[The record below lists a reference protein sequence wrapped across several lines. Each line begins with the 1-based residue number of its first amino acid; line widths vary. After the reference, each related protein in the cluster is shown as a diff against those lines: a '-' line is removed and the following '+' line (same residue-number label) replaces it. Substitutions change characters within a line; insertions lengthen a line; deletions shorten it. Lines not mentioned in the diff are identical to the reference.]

1 MPVMNDQTRVLE
13 SRESSKHSRVSLR
26 VVAGPHLGQHW
37 TFDRPTR
44 LTVGRE
50 SPANMRLGRETGF
63 SKSHCELNINPPQ
76 VHLVDL
82 QSTNGTLVNG
92 IAVAEAMLGHG
103 DEFGVGETVIVIE
116 VENALSGSGPASEPE
131 MQSAPTVRAP
141 LGGPGNDADTQV
153 FSKTPLAETP
163 TDAISKTF
171 GTYELGN
178 KVGEGGMAS
187 VYSARHRKTFQ
198 QVAIKLI
205 RSAGPPSDKMLQ
217 LFAREASVLLRLTH
231 PRIVR
236 SIEFGV
242 QDQQPF
248 LVMEWIPTIDLVKLI
263 DAMPLAQRI
272 RMSCWIVSRV
282 LQALTYAHSQGIVHR
297 DVKPGNILAYREAHR
312 LQVKLGDFGLA
323 KCYEDAGFSAMTDE
337 HSIRGTLAFMSP
349 EQMHDARSV
358 GPSSDIFS
366 AGACL
371 YRLVSGGHPKL
382 TASGVECDPV
392 RLSDQQVPVRL
403 IQLIAK
409 SMHPQCDKRF
419 ASASAMENALQPYHG
434 K

>member
-1 MPVMNDQTRVLE
+1 
-13 SRESSKHSRVSLR
+13 
-26 VVAGPHLGQHW
+26 
-37 TFDRPTR
+37 
-44 LTVGRE
+44 
-50 SPANMRLGRETGF
+50 
-63 SKSHCELNINPPQ
+63 
-76 VHLVDL
+76 
-82 QSTNGTLVNG
+82 VNG
-92 IAVAEAMLGHG
+92 IPVAEAMLGHG
-103 DEFGVGETVIVIE
+103 DEFGVGETVIQIN
-116 VENALSGSGPASEPE
+116 VETSPSDSAQTPAPE
-131 MQSAPTVRAP
+131 MQTAQTLRDRV
-141 LGGPGNDADTQV
+141 GGRGNVADTQF
-153 FSKTPLAETP
+153 FSATPSPDELSDKSP
-163 TDAISKTF
+163 QSF
-171 GTYELGN
+171 GAYDLGD
-178 KVGEGGMAS
+178 KIGEGGMAS
-187 VYSARHRKTFQ
+187 VYSARHRKTSQ

-248 LVMEWIPTIDLVKLI
+248 LVMEWIPAIDLVKLI
-263 DAMPLAQRI
+263 DAMPLAQKI
-272 RMSCWIVSRV
+272 RMACWVMSRV
-282 LQALTYAHSQGIVHR
+282 LQALDYAHSQGIVHR

-358 GPSSDIFS
+358 GPASDIFA

-371 YRLVSGGHPKL
+371 YRLVTGAHPRL
-382 TASGVECDPV
+382 TAKGVECDPGPL
-392 RLSDQQVPVRL
+392 RDQQVPVRL
-403 IQLIAK
+403 TQLIAK
-409 SMHPQCDKRF
+409 SMHVQSDKRF
-419 ASASAMENALQPYHG
+419 ATAAVMEKLLQPYHG

>member
-1 MPVMNDQTRVLE
+1 MHNPTRALE
-13 SRESSKHSRVSLR
+13 SRESPKQARIVLR

-37 TFDRPTR
+37 VFDRPTR

-50 SPANMRLGRETGF
+50 APANIRLARETGL
-63 SKSHCELNINPPQ
+63 SKSHCELHINPPQ
-76 VHLVDL
+76 IHLVDL
-82 QSTNGTLVNG
+82 ASTNGTLVNG

-103 DEFGVGETVIVIE
+103 DDFGVGETVIQIA
-116 VENALSGSGPASEPE
+116 VETASSGSVRTPEPE
-131 MQSAPTVRAP
+131 MQTAQTLQERIAV
-141 LGGPGNDADTQV
+141 LGNVADTQF
-153 FSKTPLAETP
+153 FSATPPAEALSDKP
-163 TDAISKTF
+163 PMSCGAYD
-171 GTYELGN
+171 LGE
-178 KVGEGGMAS
+178 KIGEGGMAS
-187 VYSARHRKTFQ
+187 VYSARHRKTSQ

-248 LVMEWIPTIDLVKLI
+248 LVMEWIPVIDLVKLI
-263 DAMPLAQRI
+263 DAMPPAQKV
-272 RMSCWIVSRV
+272 RMSCWVVSRV
-282 LQALTYAHSQGIVHR
+282 LQALDYAHSQGIVHR
-297 DVKPGNILAYREAHR
+297 DIKPGNILAYREAHR

-323 KCYEDAGFSAMTDE
+323 KCFEDAGFSAMTGE

-349 EQMHDARSV
+349 EQMRDARSV
-358 GPSSDIFS
+358 GPPSDIFA

-371 YRLVSGGHPKL
+371 YRLITGNHPKL
-382 TASGVECDPV
+382 TAKGVECEQELL
-392 RLSDQQVPVRL
+392 RERQVPDRL

-409 SMHPQCDKRF
+409 SMHSEPEKRF
-419 ASASAMENALQPYHG
+419 ATAAAMEKLLQPYHG

>member
-1 MPVMNDQTRVLE
+1 MHNPTKAFEL
-13 SRESSKHSRVSLR
+13 REAAKQARVSLR
-26 VVAGPHLGQHW
+26 VIAGPHLGQHW
-37 TFDRPTR
+37 VFDRPTR

-50 SPANMRLGRETGF
+50 APANLRLAREAGF

-76 VHLVDL
+76 IHLVDL
-82 QSTNGTLVNG
+82 ASTNGTLVNG
-92 IAVAEAMLGHG
+92 IPVAEAMLGHG
-103 DEFGVGETVIVIE
+103 DEFGVGATVIQIN
-116 VENALSGSGPASEPE
+116 VETAPSGSVQTPAPE
-131 MQSAPTVRAP
+131 MQTAQTLRDRVGSR
-141 LGGPGNDADTQV
+141 GNEADTQF
-153 FSKTPLAETP
+153 FSIKPLSDESSDKP
-163 TDAISKTF
+163 PKSF
-171 GTYELGN
+171 GAYDLGD

-187 VYSARHRKTFQ
+187 VFSARHRKTSQ

-248 LVMEWIPTIDLVKLI
+248 LVMEWIPAIDLVKLI
-263 DAMPLAQRI
+263 DAMPLAQKI
-272 RMSCWIVSRV
+272 RMACWAVSRV
-282 LQALTYAHSQGIVHR
+282 LQALDYAHSQGIVHR

-323 KCYEDAGFSAMTDE
+323 KCFEDAGFSAMTDE

-349 EQMHDARSV
+349 EQMRDARSV
-358 GPSSDIFS
+358 GPPSDIFA

-371 YRLVSGGHPKL
+371 YRLVSGTHAKL
-382 TASGVECDPV
+382 TANGVECEQEVLQD
-392 RLSDQQVPVRL
+392 RQVPVRL

-409 SMHPQCDKRF
+409 SMHLQSEKRF
-419 ASASAMENALQPYHG
+419 QSAAAMEKLLQPYHG